1 MRITSTI
8 KVLLIISLALVM
20 IISYVIN
27 KSNEQTE
34 MAPLS
39 KDLSSG
45 QETVDEYNKR
55 KKEEVTQQRIKEEKA
70 LKDKKSEDNAE
81 LGRKLTIDGYDPAVG
96 DIIDPI
102 NLWENYDT
110 RTYAGKLRHGEIV
123 TLIRREGDRVFIQK
137 KSGSRGWVTYFF
149 IKEFNEEAKK
159 RGDK

>member
-27 KSNEQTE
+27 KSSEQRETTRS
-34 MAPLS
+34 S
-39 KDLSSG
+39 KDLSTG
-45 QETVDEYNKR
+45 QESVDEYNKR
-55 KKEEVTQQRIKEEKA
+55 KKEEAAQQRIRDERA

-81 LGRKLTIDGYDPAVG
+81 LERKLTIDGYDPAVG

-123 TLIRREGDRVFIQK
+123 TLIRREGDGVFIQK
-137 KSGSRGWVTYFF
+137 KSGLKGWVTYFF

-159 RGDK
+159 KGHK